1 MLMTATKEVAK
12 AARKTVTVVL
22 TELHEHGGKLYG
34 PGEKIEVLPHQ
45 KAWLEELGKVAKS
58 TQKEGQ

>member
-1 MLMTATKEVAK
+1 MTATKEVAK
-12 AARKTVTVVL
+12 AKRVKVTL
-22 TELHEHGGKLYG
+22 IQAHEHGGTLYE
-34 PGEKIEVLPHQ
+34 PNEEIDVLPHQ

>member
-12 AARKTVTVVL
+12 AARKTVTVEL
-22 TELHEHGGKLYG
+22 TKLHEHAGKLYG

-45 KAWLEELGKVAKS
+45 KAWLEELGKVAKP